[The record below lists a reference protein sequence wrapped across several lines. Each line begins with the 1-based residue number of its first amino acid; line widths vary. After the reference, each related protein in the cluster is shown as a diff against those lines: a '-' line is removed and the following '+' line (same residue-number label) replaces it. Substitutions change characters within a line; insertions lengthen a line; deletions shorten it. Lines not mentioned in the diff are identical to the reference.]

1 MKKQTFESETHTA
14 EKIRWKP
21 KNGEKYFYVNF
32 MCEIE
37 TMTYQGDKVDLK
49 LIEIGN
55 CYPTPKETELRRQ
68 HYLSFKN

>member
-1 MKKQTFESETHTA
+1 
-14 EKIRWKP
+14 
-21 KNGEKYFYVNF
+21 

-37 TMTYQGDKVDLK
+37 NMTYQGDKVDLK

-68 HYLSFKN
+68 YYLSFKN